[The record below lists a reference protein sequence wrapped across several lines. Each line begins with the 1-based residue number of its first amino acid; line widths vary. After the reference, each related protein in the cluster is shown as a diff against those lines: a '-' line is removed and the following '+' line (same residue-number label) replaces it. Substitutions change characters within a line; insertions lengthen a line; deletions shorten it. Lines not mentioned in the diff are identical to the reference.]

1 MMNNGAAYLSPLC
14 GVLQV
19 GLIYVAFGLLLNIRM
34 IHKAVLNGQ
43 VWHCTFGV
51 SCRFCSWVHEVVPP
65 QSSIRWSGLLVLPKD
80 NISLQWVNL
89 VSHLVR
95 RHTQKCQVIPVVIF
109 SSLCRVWSE
118 RSRRKSAFLRE
129 VILHVAQSLRICTIF
144 HNGRNNVLGMGIQ
157 NFIPPSI
164 QSHPPSLLC
173 NQPAKHRT
181 SRFYTAPS
189 APEIRASLVERWS
202 PGPPVWS
209 QLRSG
214 SEATASSHGHLWLC
228 ATGWSPGLGEKHHGW
243 WNMTCPLWIP
253 LVWRTE
259 VLTSNGPMV
268 KNSERVKGK
277 SRHLLTLDCICR
289 AGKASRWTPGIVQAF
304 ATPTPYIIP
313 LYQWYR

>member
-1 MMNNGAAYLSPLC
+1 MSAWSRASTVFHPL
-14 GVLQV
+14 VRL
-19 GLIYVAFGLLLNIRM
+19 
-34 IHKAVLNGQ
+34 
-43 VWHCTFGV
+43 V
-51 SCRFCSWVHEVVPP
+51 SFAE
-65 QSSIRWSGLLVLPKD
+65 D

-118 RSRRKSAFLRE
+118 RSRRKSAFSRE

-253 LVWRTE
+253 HWSGGLKFWHPMAQWLKFRASQGE
-259 VLTSNGPMV
+259 VMTPFDSWLHLS
-268 KNSERVKGK
+268 
-277 SRHLLTLDCICR
+277 SRESLPVDPGYCPGFCHANTL
-289 AGKASRWTPGIVQAF
+289 
-304 ATPTPYIIP
+304 IP

>member
-19 GLIYVAFGLLLNIRM
+19 CLIYVAFGLLLNIRM

-51 SCRFCSWVHEVVPP
+51 SCRFYSWVHEVVPP

-109 SSLCRVWSE
+109 TSLCRVWSE
-118 RSRRKSAFLRE
+118 RSRRKSAFLGE

-144 HNGRNNVLGMGIQ
+144 HNGRNKDLGMGIQ
-157 NFIPPSI
+157 NFIPSI
-164 QSHPPSLLC
+164 QSHRTSLLC

-202 PGPPVWS
+202 PGPPS
-209 QLRSG
+209 GRSC
-214 SEATASSHGHLWLC
+214 EAGLKQRRAPTATFGYAPRDEARDS
-228 ATGWSPGLGEKHHGW
+228 
-243 WNMTCPLWIP
+243 
-253 LVWRTE
+253 
-259 VLTSNGPMV
+259 V
-268 KNSERVKGK
+268 KNTMGGEIWPAHYGSHWSGGLKFWHPMAQWLKFRASQREVTTPFDSWLHLS
-277 SRHLLTLDCICR
+277 SRESLPVDPGYCPGFCHANTL
-289 AGKASRWTPGIVQAF
+289 
-304 ATPTPYIIP
+304 IP